1 MKRIKHRN
9 YQTPRV
15 REACLEV
22 EGIFC
27 QSLRV
32 LYQVDESDN
41 ANTHYLEDGTTPAE
55 PFNIEF

>member
-1 MKRIKHRN
+1 MKLSKYKK
-9 YQTPRV
+9 YQAPWVKETTL
-15 REACLEV
+15 EA

-32 LYQVDESDN
+32 LYQVDEIDN
-41 ANTHYLEDGTTPAE
+41 VNTHYLEDGTTPAE